1 MLTYY
6 RYKVDKGM
14 MDLSEVPE
22 PYQRMLREEYSKNVA
37 DGVIT
42 EA

>member
-14 MDLSEVPE
+14 MLLSEVPE
-22 PYQRMLREEYSKNVA
+22 PYQTQMRNLGYT
-37 DGVIT
+37 D
-42 EA
+42 